1 MGFGRIFFF
10 IFSFALLEVL
20 VLAKVAGLIGW
31 PITII
36 ATVVTALLG
45 SYLFRRQGL
54 ETWVRLN
61 QRMQQGDMP
70 GQEMVEGIMLLLGG
84 ALLITPGFI
93 TDAVGFALL
102 LPFSRRAMADYLVR
116 KGTLQ
121 TFATR
126 GGPGGGAFFYQSRT
140 VYPGG
145 SRPGQAGP
153 GSANDPAHRP
163 GPGERRGVT
172 IEGEADEP
180 DEPRR

>member
-10 IFSFALLEVL
+10 IFGFALLEVL
-20 VLAKVAGLIGW
+20 VLAKVASLIGW
-31 PITII
+31 PITIV

-54 ETWVRLN
+54 ETWIRLN

-102 LPFSRRAMADYLVR
+102 LPGSRRAMARKVIE

-121 TFATR
+121 GFTTMQ
-126 GGPGGGAFFYQSRT
+126 GGGFTYSRYT
-140 VYPGG
+140 
-145 SRPGQAGP
+145 QQGP
-153 GSANDPAHRP
+153 NPFQQPPRQDDGN
-163 GPGERRGVT
+163 VT
-172 IEGEADEP
+172 IEGEAHREKN
-180 DEPRR
+180 E

>member
-1 MGFGRIFFF
+1 MSFGRLFFF
-10 IFSFALLEVL
+10 IFGFALLEVV
-20 VLAKVAGLIGW
+20 VLAQVAGLIGG
-31 PITII
+31 PVTMV

-61 QRMQQGDMP
+61 QKMQQGEMP

-102 LPFSRRAMADYLVR
+102 LPASRGIMARRILA

-121 TFATR
+121 GFTAR
-126 GGPGGGAFFYQSRT
+126 
-140 VYPGG
+140 
-145 SRPGQAGP
+145 GQAGFTYATYTRQTQQPFQPTP
-153 GSANDPAHRP
+153 GANDSHVIID
-163 GPGERRGVT
+163 GESQRT
-172 IEGEADEP
+172 D
-180 DEPRR
+180 

>member
-10 IFSFALLEVL
+10 IFAFALLEVL

-31 PITII
+31 PFTIV

-102 LPFSRRAMADYLVR
+102 LPGSRRAMARKVIE

-121 TFATR
+121 GFTTMQ
-126 GGPGGGAFFYQSRT
+126 GGGFTYTSYTRQGPNPFQQPPRRDN
-140 VYPGG
+140 GG
-145 SRPGQAGP
+145 
-153 GSANDPAHRP
+153 N
-163 GPGERRGVT
+163 VT
-172 IEGEADEP
+172 IEGEAHREKN
-180 DEPRR
+180 E

>member
-10 IFSFALLEVL
+10 IFGFALLEVL

-45 SYLFRRQGL
+45 SHLFRRQGL

-102 LPFSRRAMADYLVR
+102 LPGSRRAMARKVIE

-121 TFATR
+121 GFTSMQ
-126 GGPGGGAFFYQSRT
+126 GGGFTYTSYTRQGHNPFQQ
-140 VYPGG
+140 P
-145 SRPGQAGP
+145 P
-153 GSANDPAHRP
+153 
-163 GPGERRGVT
+163 RRDDDGNVT
-172 IEGEADEP
+172 IEGEAHRTD
-180 DEPRR
+180 DR

>member
-10 IFSFALLEVL
+10 IFGFALLEVL

-31 PITII
+31 LITII

-102 LPFSRRAMADYLVR
+102 LPGSRRAMARKVIE

-121 TFATR
+121 GFTSMQ
-126 GGPGGGAFFYQSRT
+126 GGGFTYTSYTRQGHNPFQQ
-140 VYPGG
+140 P
-145 SRPGQAGP
+145 P
-153 GSANDPAHRP
+153 
-163 GPGERRGVT
+163 RRDDDGNVT
-172 IEGEADEP
+172 IEGEAHRTD
-180 DEPRR
+180 DR

>member
-10 IFSFALLEVL
+10 IFAFALLEVL

-102 LPFSRRAMADYLVR
+102 LP
-116 KGTLQ
+116 
-121 TFATR
+121 
-126 GGPGGGAFFYQSRT
+126 
-140 VYPGG
+140 G
-145 SRPGQAGP
+145 SRPAGLYHHAGRRLHLQQLYP
-153 GSANDPAHRP
+153 TGSQPVSAAPRP
-163 GPGERRGVT
+163 GRWQCNHRGGSPPHRRTLITASASGKSPG
-172 IEGEADEP
+172 AN
-180 DEPRR
+180 

>member
-10 IFSFALLEVL
+10 IFAFALLEVL

-45 SYLFRRQGL
+45 SYLFRSQGL

-61 QRMQQGDMP
+61 QKMQQGEMP
-70 GQEMVEGIMLLLGG
+70 GQEMVEGSMLLLGG

-102 LPFSRRAMADYLVR
+102 LPTSRRLMARKVID

-121 TFATR
+121 SFTSVQGGGFTYTHYTR
-126 GGPGGGAFFYQSRT
+126 SGGGNPFQQPGGPGDG
-140 VYPGG
+140 
-145 SRPGQAGP
+145 
-153 GSANDPAHRP
+153 H
-163 GPGERRGVT
+163 VT
-172 IEGEADEP
+172 IDGESHRED
-180 DEPRR
+180 R

>member
-10 IFSFALLEVL
+10 IFGFALLEVL

-102 LPFSRRAMADYLVR
+102 LPGSRRAMARKVIE

-121 TFATR
+121 GFTTMQ
-126 GGPGGGAFFYQSRT
+126 GGGFTYTSYTRQGHNPFQQPPRQDD
-140 VYPGG
+140 G
-145 SRPGQAGP
+145 
-153 GSANDPAHRP
+153 N
-163 GPGERRGVT
+163 VT
-172 IEGEADEP
+172 IEGEAHREKN
-180 DEPRR
+180 E

>member
-10 IFSFALLEVL
+10 IFAFALLEVL

-84 ALLITPGFI
+84 SLLITPGFI

-102 LPFSRRAMADYLVR
+102 LPGSRRAMARKVIE

-121 TFATR
+121 GFTTMQ
-126 GGPGGGAFFYQSRT
+126 GGGFTYTSHT
-140 VYPGG
+140 
-145 SRPGQAGP
+145 GQGP
-153 GSANDPAHRP
+153 NPFQQPPRRNDD
-163 GPGERRGVT
+163 GNVT
-172 IEGEADEP
+172 IEGES
-180 DEPRR
+180 RRE

>member
-10 IFSFALLEVL
+10 IFAFALLEVL

-102 LPFSRRAMADYLVR
+102 LPGSRRAMARKVIE

-121 TFATR
+121 GFTTMQGAGFTYSSYPR
-126 GGPGGGAFFYQSRT
+126 QGPNPFQQP
-140 VYPGG
+140 PGRDDG
-145 SRPGQAGP
+145 
-153 GSANDPAHRP
+153 N
-163 GPGERRGVT
+163 VT
-172 IEGEADEP
+172 IEGEAHRTDE
-180 DEPRR
+180 R

>member
-10 IFSFALLEVL
+10 IFAFALLEVL

-84 ALLITPGFI
+84 ARKQRRLAC
-93 TDAVGFALL
+93 AVA
-102 LPFSRRAMADYLVR
+102 R
-116 KGTLQ
+116 
-121 TFATR
+121 
-126 GGPGGGAFFYQSRT
+126 
-140 VYPGG
+140 
-145 SRPGQAGP
+145 
-153 GSANDPAHRP
+153 
-163 GPGERRGVT
+163 
-172 IEGEADEP
+172 
-180 DEPRR
+180 

>member
-10 IFSFALLEVL
+10 IFGFALLEVL

-31 PITII
+31 LITII

-102 LPFSRRAMADYLVR
+102 LPGTRRAMARKVIE

-121 TFATR
+121 GFTSMQ
-126 GGPGGGAFFYQSRT
+126 GGGFTYTSYTRQGHNPFQQ
-140 VYPGG
+140 P
-145 SRPGQAGP
+145 P
-153 GSANDPAHRP
+153 
-163 GPGERRGVT
+163 RRDDDGNVT
-172 IEGEADEP
+172 IEGEAHRTD
-180 DEPRR
+180 DR